1 MCGIVAIFNV
11 KEQTPELRTKALG
24 MSKKIRH
31 RGPDW
36 SGIHCSGSAILAHER
51 LSIVDPESGGQ
62 PLFSPDGKQVLAV
75 NGEIYNHK
83 EIRERYKGRYD
94 FQTGS
99 DCEVILALY
108 RDKGVNFLE
117 DLNGIFAFALYD
129 EEQDAF
135 LIARDHI
142 GVIPLYIG
150 YNADGKVFVAS
161 ELKALEGECERYEP
175 FLPGHYYWSKDPGM
189 KRWYKR
195 DWMEYDNVK
204 DNTASSDAIRKS
216 LCAAVKRQMMS
227 DVPYGVLLSGGLDSS
242 VISAITESYAE
253 RRIETDSRSRAW
265 WPRLHSFAVGLKGA
279 PDLAKARLVADH
291 IGTVHHEINY
301 TIQEGLDALRDVI
314 YFIET
319 YDITT
324 VRASVPMYLLAR
336 VIKSMGIKMVLSGE
350 GADEIFGGYLYFHK
364 APSAEEFHKET
375 VRKLSKLHLYDCLRA
390 NKSLSAWGV
399 EGRVPFLDKEFLDVA
414 MRTNPKAKMCSVLPA
429 SRSGE
434 ADPKASIEKRI
445 VREAFEDM
453 LPEEVVW
460 RQKEQFSD
468 GVGYS
473 WIDTLKKITSEAVT
487 DEQMAHA
494 EERFPINTPLCK
506 EEYYYRSIFEEH
518 FPSESAARSVPHEAS
533 VACSTAVAL
542 EWDEAWKNMNDPSGR
557 AVSGVHENAL
567 QGDAVKSVNGNVKD
581 KR

>member
-75 NGEIYNHK
+75 NGEIYNHQ
-83 EIRERYKGRYD
+83 EIRERYKGRYN

-108 RDKGVNFLE
+108 RDKGIDFLE

-150 YNADGKVFVAS
+150 YDADGKVFVAS

-175 FLPGHYYWSKDPGM
+175 FLPGHYYWSKAPGM
-189 KRWYKR
+189 KPWYKR

-204 DNTASSDAIRKS
+204 DNPASSDAIRKS

-253 RRIETDSRSRAW
+253 RRIETDSQSRAW

-279 PDLAKARLVADH
+279 PDLAKARLVADY

-375 VRKLSKLHLYDCLRA
+375 VRKLSKLHQYDCLRA

-414 MRTNPKAKMCSVLPA
+414 MRTNPKAKMCSLNG
-429 SRSGE
+429 S
-434 ADPKASIEKRI
+434 DPKASMEKRI

-453 LPEEVVW
+453 LPEEVAW

-487 DEQMAHA
+487 DEQIAHA
-494 EERFPINTPLCK
+494 AERFPINTPLCK

-557 AVSGVHENAL
+557 AVSGVHESAL
-567 QGDAVKSVNGNVKD
+567 QA
-581 KR
+581 